1 MPRTE
6 GFFMLRR
13 PPTKPLLLALALGL
27 ALGPVADPAVAAA
40 RHKPRKPAAGRA
52 TKTGKNLAVPVKP
65 VKGSVVAV
73 PILKPA
79 APKGPNRPVSY
90 LIQATPAP
98 VGVETIELPAGKAD
112 DNITLATR
120 INLPGGSERLFL
132 RARGLPVQEVIG
144 TIAEM
149 KNLNLI
155 IDPSVT
161 GTVAVDFQN
170 IPLNQIMETL
180 LATNALTM
188 QKTGS
193 TYIIYRSGRYGQAQ
207 IRFVPVHFAPAS
219 TMITKITTIV
229 GNSGISG
236 ASNTTG
242 GASGASSFSPAYKLI
257 ADSRTNSIIVHGTN
271 EDIEIVE
278 RLVKRMDVLMPS
290 KIFRLTY
297 LTPVEAINLLK
308 NSYFV
313 GAGVV
318 QDTVVTGGGA
328 GAGAGAGA
336 AGAAGGSGGAGGGG
350 ALFTVQDLDFGRGS
364 RPTQVNPGVTEATPR
379 FVPLVRDNNLLVIG
393 SREELNLVE
402 QILPRIDKR
411 RRQVLLRTQIVELN
425 ENGQRELAGI
435 LNNLQ
440 LPGMPMTTTAFR
452 ALQQGNAP
460 GGETSVNTT
469 VVPNNFGLDY
479 VFRRLEQESKAK
491 LLASPTILAMDNRT
505 SKLSSTQQ
513 VLAGVT
519 VQTTGVGQQAQVTQ
533 TVQTANVGI
542 DLEITPRILLD
553 NSVSL
558 FVKPSISFPGETL
571 NVANQVITLTTQRS
585 YQSDEIRVKDGET
598 IVIAGLIQ
606 ESDATSTQD
615 NLPFDLPLVTNLL
628 EVTRT
633 KALARGAWDFIFGTG
648 NKTRNKRKSEVQ
660 IYITPEI
667 QPDV

>member
-1 MPRTE
+1 
-6 GFFMLRR
+6 MLRR
-13 PPTKPLLLALALGL
+13 PYKDSFLLALAIGVAIGPL
-27 ALGPVADPAVAAA
+27 ADIASAAPK
-40 RHKPRKPAAGRA
+40 HKARKPATSRPAKA
-52 TKTGKNLAVPVKP
+52 AKVVKAPVVPSKP
-65 VKGSVVAV
+65 AKAPVVAV

-79 APKGPNRPVSY
+79 APKSPGRPTSFLV
-90 LIQATPAP
+90 QATPAP
-98 VGVETIELPAGKAD
+98 SGVETIEMPAGKAD

-120 INLPGGSERLFL
+120 VSLPGGSERLFL

-207 IRFVPVHFAPAS
+207 IRFMPVHFAPAS

-236 ASNTTG
+236 ASNTAG
-242 GASGASSFSPAYKLI
+242 GAAGASSFSPAYKLI

-297 LTPVEAINLLK
+297 LTPMEAINLLK

-318 QDTVVTGGGA
+318 QDTVVSGGGA
-328 GAGAGAGA
+328 AAGAAA
-336 AGAAGGSGGAGGGG
+336 AGAAGGAGGGAGGAGG
-350 ALFTVQDLDFGRGS
+350 VPFTVQDLDFGKGS
-364 RPTQVNPGVTEATPR
+364 KPTQINPGVTEATPR

-425 ENGQRELAGI
+425 ENGRKELSGL

-440 LPGMPMTTTAFR
+440 LPYMPVTTNLFKAIETGTSPF
-452 ALQQGNAP
+452 
-460 GGETSVNTT
+460 GETQVSTSK
-469 VVPNNFGLDY
+469 VPNLFNLD
-479 VFRRLEQESKAK
+479 VTFRRLEEESKAK

-513 VLAGVT
+513 ILAGIT
-519 VQTTGVGQQAQVTQ
+519 TTTTGLGQSAQVTQ
-533 TVQTANVGI
+533 TVQTAQVGI
-542 DLEITPRILLD
+542 ELEITPRILLD

-558 FVKPSISFPGETL
+558 FVKPTISFPGETL
-571 NVANQVITLTTQRS
+571 NVAQQVITLTTQRT
-585 YQSDEIRVKDGET
+585 YQSEEIRVKDGET

-606 ESDATSTQD
+606 ESDNNVSQD
-615 NLPFDLPLVTNLL
+615 GLPFDFPLVTNIL

-633 KALARGAWDFIFGTG
+633 KPLVRGAWDFVFGTG
-648 NKTRNKRKSEVQ
+648 TKTRNKRKSEVQ